1 MNDLVSHVA
10 DRIRE
15 KKLFR
20 DGQSI
25 LVAVSGGLDSM
36 VLLNVLRGLSA
47 DHDWKL
53 TVAHF
58 NHQLRGAA
66 SDADERAVRQAA
78 RRLKLPFVDG
88 RGHVRDF
95 ARNNRLSV
103 EMAARKLRHDFLA
116 GAAVKLKIPTIALAH
131 HADDQVESFFLRLLR
146 GAGGEGL
153 AGMKWA
159 SPSPS
164 APKIR
169 LARPLLDVP
178 KATLQCFAD
187 EHKITFS
194 EDASNASLDF
204 QRNRIRHKLI
214 PLLTRDY
221 QPALTR
227 AILRA
232 MELIGAEAEFAASAA
247 RDWLVT
253 VRKQD
258 FNHLPAAV
266 QRRVVHQ
273 QLTAHKIAPAFDLIE
288 RLRLRQGQWM
298 AVSEEAQVLREPG
311 GTIRLRRA
319 ESEEFSSER
328 REFSFSSKKRVMT
341 FGGVKIKWAIADSN
355 GTDGVRPP
363 L

>member
-146 GAGGEGL
+146 GAGGE
-153 AGMKWA
+153 
-159 SPSPS
+159 
-164 APKIR
+164 
-169 LARPLLDVP
+169 D
-178 KATLQCFAD
+178 
-187 EHKITFS
+187 
-194 EDASNASLDF
+194 
-204 QRNRIRHKLI
+204 
-214 PLLTRDY
+214 
-221 QPALTR
+221 
-227 AILRA
+227 
-232 MELIGAEAEFAASAA
+232 
-247 RDWLVT
+247 
-253 VRKQD
+253 
-258 FNHLPAAV
+258 
-266 QRRVVHQ
+266 
-273 QLTAHKIAPAFDLIE
+273 
-288 RLRLRQGQWM
+288 
-298 AVSEEAQVLREPG
+298 
-311 GTIRLRRA
+311 
-319 ESEEFSSER
+319 
-328 REFSFSSKKRVMT
+328 
-341 FGGVKIKWAIADSN
+341 
-355 GTDGVRPP
+355 
-363 L
+363 